1 MNWTETD
8 TMDSPALTPVRRHR
22 RAVRV
27 LVTYMAAVTAVGVL
41 AGAAHAHVTVQPG
54 AVEGGG
60 FAVVAFRVPN
70 ERDDAS
76 TTRVRVL
83 FPEDQPIGSVRTTPM
98 PGWSITT
105 ERRTL
110 DEPIEMFGEQ
120 VSAVVSEVTWTAVG
134 AGIASGQFVDFDV
147 NLGPLPE
154 SGEMVFR
161 ALQVYSSGE
170 QVNWNQVAVDDT
182 VELEHPAP
190 VLEIT
195 PPAAD
200 AADNP
205 EETSSDDDAGE
216 AVTSAPATDA
226 DPQGTGDS
234 SASTALPTALSAT
247 ALLVALAA
255 LFLAWRRRP
264 S

>member
-27 LVTYMAAVTAVGVL
+27 LITCMAAVTAVGAL
-41 AGAAHAHVTVQPG
+41 AGAAHGHVTVQPG

-98 PGWSITT
+98 PGWRITT
-105 ERRTL
+105 KSRTL

-120 VSAVVSEVTWTAVG
+120 VSDVVSEVTWTAVG
-134 AGIASGQFVDFDV
+134 AGIAPGQFVDFDV

-170 QVNWNQVAVDDT
+170 QVNWNQRAVDDT
-182 VELEHPAP
+182 VEPEHPAP

-200 AADNP
+200 AADNT
-205 EETSSDDDAGE
+205 EETSSVDGAGE
-216 AVTSAPATDA
+216 AVTTAPVTDA
-226 DPQGTGDS
+226 GTGDS
-234 SASTALPTALSAT
+234 AASTALPTALAAT